1 MKTITFLGHI
11 QKKELHVLNVK
22 IQAMWHAHVAVAKA
36 GLDPLIE
43 THMDIHSI
51 ESEIFVYGI
60 VLRESDVNDVRVQV

>member
-1 MKTITFLGHI
+1 M
-11 QKKELHVLNVK
+11 
-22 IQAMWHAHVAVAKA
+22 AKA

-60 VLRESDVNDVRVQV
+60 VLRESYVNDVRVQV